1 MIPVMD
7 IIVEPE
13 RKTPVAMSVDVV
25 VVGGGPAGLV
35 AALAAKRAGADILL
49 IERYGYLG
57 GLLTGGFVTK
67 PQAPVVG
74 GIPEEVFERARELG
88 GSRGNVRYRLHDGS
102 YTYFMSPIDPETM
115 KRVAF
120 EMVEEARVRLLLHS
134 LAVGSATEGSEVK
147 GVIVENKSG
156 RQVILAD
163 AVVDASGDADVA
175 AWAGAPYE
183 VGRKEDRVAQPM
195 SMMFRMGNVDVN
207 RLVEY
212 ARNNL
217 EDFTFTYYPEA
228 EGPIPEEDQRL
239 NIVLEGFWK
248 LQEKAAREMGYERPR
263 MGLNVKTGIGI
274 GDVFINA
281 TRITE
286 GVATNVQDLTNAEIR
301 VRKQVQECVDFLRKY
316 VAGFERAYLMDTPA
330 EIGVRETRRIVGEY
344 TLTLDDILKRR
355 KFEDVVAKGYGVID
369 IHEPGGR
376 GLRFESIE
384 EYQIPYRCL
393 VPKKVDR
400 LLMAG
405 RCISC
410 DHEALGTV
418 RTIPTCMYTGQA
430 AGAAAALSARLRTM
444 PRDLNVSRLQK
455 TLMEQNAVISG
466 SVLSTLLLR
475 FERDSRVGEEVA

>member
-1 MIPVMD
+1 MNILMNA
-7 IIVEPE
+7 IIEPE
-13 RKTPVAMSVDVV
+13 RRTPVGQTADVV

-35 AALAAKRAGADILL
+35 AALAAKRAGADTLL
-49 IERYGYLG
+49 IERHGCLG

-74 GIPEEVFERARELG
+74 GIPEEIFERARRLG
-88 GSRGNVRYRLHDGS
+88 GARGNIRYRLRDGS

-120 EMVEEARVRLLLHS
+120 EMVEEAGVRLLLHS
-134 LAVGSATEGSEVK
+134 LMVGSVTEGGDLK

-156 RQVILAD
+156 RQAILAD
-163 AVVDASGDADVA
+163 SVVDASGDADVA
-175 AWAGAPYE
+175 ASAGAPYE
-183 VGRKEDRVAQPM
+183 VGRRSDGVPQPM
-195 SMMFRMGNVDVN
+195 SMMFRMGNVDVKK
-207 RLVEY
+207 LVDY
-212 ARNNL
+212 AKKNPD
-217 EDFTFTYYPEA
+217 DFTFTYYPEVG
-228 EGPIPEEDQRL
+228 ESIPEEDQRL

-263 MGLNVKTGIGI
+263 MGLNVKTGVGI
-274 GDVFINA
+274 GDVYINA

-301 VRKQVQECVDFLRKY
+301 VRRQVQECVEFLRRC
-316 VAGFERAYLMDTPA
+316 VPGFEGSYLMDTTG
-330 EIGVRETRRIVGEY
+330 EIGVRESRRIIGDY
-344 TLTLDDILKRR
+344 MLIFDDIVKGRR
-355 KFEDVVAKGYGVID
+355 FDDVVAKGYGVID

-376 GLRFESIE
+376 GLRFDSIE

-393 VPKKVDR
+393 VPKKIDQ
-400 LLMAG
+400 LLVAG

-430 AGAAAALSARLRTM
+430 AGAAAALSSKRKRK
-444 PRDLNVSRLQK
+444 PRDLNVSKLQK
-455 TLMEQNAVISG
+455 TLAEQKAIIYE
-466 SVLSTLLLR
+466 SVLSTLL
-475 FERDSRVGEEVA
+475 SRLDTGS